1 MIRAILKAATIG
13 ATARL
18 MDISAAVVAALTLP
32 ARLAP
37 SCRPSPGSAPASTR
51 ATISTTSFPI
61 MIAAAKAAVDDAA
74 VFAMKAIS
82 PCTFRRLPTI
92 STGVQAAA
100 PTLSTI
106 AQQLSLSVSMTTLRI
121 FGARLLSG
129 LLGLGLTTSAVFA
142 GEARARADYMIHCQ
156 GCHVPDG
163 RGFPDKVPDMR
174 ATLPLLLSVE
184 GGRAFLVQ
192 VPGSAMSALPNDRL
206 AATLNWIV
214 KNFTDD
220 ETVAVFA
227 DYTEQEVEQMRA
239 VRLDNVFTT
248 RDALIGHLEN
258 AHGGSTE

>member
-1 MIRAILKAATIG
+1 
-13 ATARL
+13 
-18 MDISAAVVAALTLP
+18 
-32 ARLAP
+32 
-37 SCRPSPGSAPASTR
+37 
-51 ATISTTSFPI
+51 
-61 MIAAAKAAVDDAA
+61 
-74 VFAMKAIS
+74 
-82 PCTFRRLPTI
+82 
-92 STGVQAAA
+92 
-100 PTLSTI
+100 
-106 AQQLSLSVSMTTLRI
+106 MTTRKILTTQ
-121 FGARLLSG
+121 FVGV
-129 LLGLGLTTSAVFA
+129 LLGMALAANSASA

-192 VPGSAMSALPNDRL
+192 VPGSAMSTLPNDRL

-220 ETVAVFA
+220 ETVAGFA